1 MKRRILVITDFA
13 LYLVDPDADILKRRI
28 ALAAVDK
35 LCISNLSDNFFA
47 IIVPT
52 EYDCLMAST
61 RKKEIVNVIV
71 KAIKSTSEFE
81 PEVAFSNRYIVSDE
95 PLICPSSSNII
106 WSEQLLLRPHNH
118 PVSWENFRPFKF
130 CMYH

>member
-1 MKRRILVITDFA
+1 MITDFA

-35 LCISNLSDNFFA
+35 LYISNLSDNFFA

-71 KAIKSTSEFE
+71 KAIKSTSEYE
-81 PEVAFSNRYIVSDE
+81 PEVASSNRYIVSDE
-95 PLICPSSSNII
+95 PLICPSNSSII
-106 WSEQLLLRPHNH
+106 WSEQLLLSFHNH
-118 PVSWENFRPFKF
+118 LVSWENFKPFKIL
-130 CMYH
+130 YVSLIDDR